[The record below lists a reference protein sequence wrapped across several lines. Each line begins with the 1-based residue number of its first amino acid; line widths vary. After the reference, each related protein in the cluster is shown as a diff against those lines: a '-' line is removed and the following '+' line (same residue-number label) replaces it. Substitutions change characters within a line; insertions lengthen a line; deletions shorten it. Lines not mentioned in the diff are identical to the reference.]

1 MNTKLKK
8 DFFVVVIILL
18 ILFVLSLLL
27 YAISK
32 LVKHNPTKDYPVRVV
47 LYGELHHST
56 FDCDSVT
63 NEGTFQYAWKDS
75 VRIPLDNVFEIKFN

>member
-1 MNTKLKK
+1 MLDNPGIL
-8 DFFVVVIILL
+8 FVSLL
-18 ILFVLSLLL
+18 ILFVLGLL

-32 LVKHNPTKDYPVRVV
+32 LVKHNPTKEYPVRVV